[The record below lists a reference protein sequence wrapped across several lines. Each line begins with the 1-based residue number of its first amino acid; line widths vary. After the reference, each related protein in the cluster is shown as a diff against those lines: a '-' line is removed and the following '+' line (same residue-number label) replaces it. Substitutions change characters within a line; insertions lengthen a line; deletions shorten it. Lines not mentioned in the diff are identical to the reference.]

1 MNLAKLNEIFQEVLK
16 RQEEKID
23 PIRSK
28 YGKIEKEEVTLPEKL
43 SYVEEYAKVHSHF
56 SFRDLLKKQASKI
69 QIIVTFLAILELM
82 KVGKIR
88 IEQ

>member
-1 MNLAKLNEIFQEVLK
+1 M
-16 RQEEKID
+16 
-23 PIRSK
+23 
-28 YGKIEKEEVTLPEKL
+28 TLPEKL

-88 IEQ
+88 IEQENLFDDIVITAVEKGEEQNGN